1 MAEQIIYLDTVEPL
15 DIYGV
20 RNEKFEIIK
29 TFFPKLKLIA
39 RGNEIHVIGAQKE
52 CDNFERQF
60 AKILMHTQRYHGI
73 SLQQVQDILSNL
85 ETNESLYGN
94 ENPNNQILFYGNE
107 GKPIKARTTN
117 QKKMVEKC
125 VENDLVFAIGPAG
138 TGKTYTAVAIA
149 VKALKDKA
157 VQRIVLCR
165 PAVEAEEKLGFL
177 PGDMREKLNP
187 YLQPLYDALQD
198 MLQPRKLQ
206 DYLDTNVIQIAPLA
220 YMRGRTLN
228 NAFVILD
235 EAQNATLNQLKMFL
249 TRMGEHAKFIV
260 TGDVTQIDL
269 PDKTKSG
276 LEKTVSLL
284 KNTNG
289 ITAIQFNE
297 KDIVRHRLVSHI
309 ISAFEKNQT
318 YNKNQ

>member
-1 MAEQIIYLDTVEPL
+1 MAEQIVYIDTVDPM

-20 RNEKFEIIK
+20 RNEKIDVIK
-29 TFFPKLKLIA
+29 KYFPKIKIIA
-39 RGNEIHVIGAQKE
+39 RGNELHLIGSQKE
-52 CDNFERQF
+52 IDNFCRQF
-60 AKILMHTQRYHGI
+60 QKILNHAQRYHGI
-73 SLQQVQDILSNL
+73 SLQQVQDILSNY
-85 ETNESLYGN
+85 ETNECLYGS
-94 ENPNNQILFYGNE
+94 ENPNNDILFYGND

-117 QKKMVEKC
+117 QKKMVELC

-138 TGKTYTAVAIA
+138 TGKTYTAVALA

-157 VQRIVLCR
+157 VRRIILCR

-177 PGDMREKLNP
+177 PGDMRDKLNP

-206 DYLDTNVIQIAPLA
+206 EYIDTNVIQIAPLA

-228 NAFVILD
+228 DAFVILD

-269 PDKTKSG
+269 PDKSRSG
-276 LEKTVSLL
+276 LSKTVAMLEKT
-284 KNTNG
+284 KG
-289 ITAIQFNE
+289 ITTIKFNQ
-297 KDIVRHRLVSHI
+297 KDIVRHRLVSTI
-309 ISAFEKNQT
+309 IAAFEKE
-318 YNKNQ
+318 KNV

>member
-1 MAEQIIYLDTVEPL
+1 MTEQIIYLDTVDPL
-15 DIYGV
+15 DIFGV
-20 RNEKFEIIK
+20 QNEKFECICK
-29 TFFPKLKLIA
+29 YFPKLKIIA
-39 RGNEIHVIGAQKE
+39 RGNEVHIIGSQKE
-52 CDNFERQF
+52 TKNFECQF
-60 AKILMHTQRYHGI
+60 QKILTHTQRYHGI
-73 SLQQVQDILSNL
+73 SLQQIQDILSNY
-85 ETNESLYGN
+85 ESNESLYNN
-94 ENPNNQILFYGNE
+94 ENPNNAILFYGND

-125 VENDLVFAIGPAG
+125 VENDLIFAIGPAG
-138 TGKTYTAVAIA
+138 TGKTYTAVALA

-157 VQRIVLCR
+157 VQRIILCR

-206 DYLDTNVIQIAPLA
+206 EYLDTNVIQIAPLA

-260 TGDVTQIDL
+260 TGDITQIDL
-269 PDKTKSG
+269 PDKNKSG
-276 LEKTVSLL
+276 LAKAVSLL
-284 KNTNG
+284 EKTKG
-289 ITAIQFNE
+289 IETINFNE
-297 KDIVRHRLVSHI
+297 KDIVRHRLVSYI
-309 ISAFEKNQT
+309 ISAFDKETIDK
-318 YNKNQ
+318 

>member
-1 MAEQIIYLDTVEPL
+1 MAEQIIYLDTVDPL

-20 RNEKFEIIK
+20 RNEKFETIK

-39 RGNEIHVIGAQKE
+39 RGNEIHVIGSQKE

-60 AKILMHTQRYHGI
+60 AKILTHTQRYHGI
-73 SLQQVQDILSNL
+73 SLQQVHDILSNL

-157 VQRIVLCR
+157 VQRIILCR

-269 PDKTKSG
+269 PDKSKSG

-284 KNTNG
+284 KNTDG
-289 ITAIQFNE
+289 ITAIHFNE

-309 ISAFEKNQT
+309 ISAFDKKTNI
-318 YNKNQ
+318 K

>member
-1 MAEQIIYLDTVEPL
+1 MTEQIIYLDTVDLL
-15 DIYGV
+15 DIFGV
-20 RNEKFEIIK
+20 QNEKFECICK
-29 TFFPKLKLIA
+29 YFPKLKIIA
-39 RGNEIHVIGAQKE
+39 RGNEIHIIGSQKE
-52 CDNFERQF
+52 TKNFECQF
-60 AKILMHTQRYHGI
+60 QKILTHTQRYHGI
-73 SLQQVQDILSNL
+73 SLQQIQDILSNY
-85 ETNESLYGN
+85 ESNESLYNN
-94 ENPNNQILFYGNE
+94 ENPNNAILFYGND

-125 VENDLVFAIGPAG
+125 VENDLIFAIGPAG
-138 TGKTYTAVAIA
+138 TGKTYTAVALA

-157 VQRIVLCR
+157 VQRIILCR

-206 DYLDTNVIQIAPLA
+206 EYIDTNVIQIAPLA

-260 TGDVTQIDL
+260 TGDITQIDL
-269 PDKTKSG
+269 PDKNKSG
-276 LEKTVSLL
+276 LAKAVSLL
-284 KNTNG
+284 EKTKG
-289 ITAIQFNE
+289 IETINFNE
-297 KDIVRHRLVSHI
+297 KDIVRHRLVSYI
-309 ISAFEKNQT
+309 ISAFDKETKEK
-318 YNKNQ
+318 

>member
-1 MAEQIIYLDTVEPL
+1 MAEQIVYIDTVDPM

-20 RNEKFEIIK
+20 RNEKIDVIK
-29 TFFPKLKLIA
+29 KYFPKIKIIA
-39 RGNEIHVIGAQKE
+39 RGNELHLIGSQKE
-52 CDNFERQF
+52 IDNFCRQF
-60 AKILMHTQRYHGI
+60 QKILNHAQRYHGI
-73 SLQQVQDILSNL
+73 SLQQVQDILSNY
-85 ETNESLYGN
+85 ETNECLYGS
-94 ENPNNQILFYGNE
+94 ENPNNDILFYGND

-117 QKKMVEKC
+117 QKKMVELC

-138 TGKTYTAVAIA
+138 TGKTYTAVALA

-157 VQRIVLCR
+157 VRRIVLCR

-177 PGDMREKLNP
+177 PGDMRDKLNP

-206 DYLDTNVIQIAPLA
+206 EYIDTNVIQIAPLA

-228 NAFVILD
+228 DAFVILD

-269 PDKTKSG
+269 PDKSRSG
-276 LEKTVSLL
+276 LSKTVAMLEKT
-284 KNTNG
+284 KG
-289 ITAIQFNE
+289 ITTINFNQ
-297 KDIVRHRLVSHI
+297 KDIVRHRLVSTI
-309 ISAFEKNQT
+309 IAAFEKE
-318 YNKNQ
+318 KNV

>member
-1 MAEQIIYLDTVEPL
+1 MAEQSLYLDTIDPM
-15 DIYGV
+15 DIFGV
-20 RNEKFEIIK
+20 QNEKFEAIK
-29 TFFPKLKLIA
+29 KYFPKLKLIA
-39 RGNEIHVIGAQKE
+39 RGSEIITIGSQKE
-52 CDNFERQF
+52 IDNFERQIH
-60 AKILMHTQRYHGI
+60 KVLMHIQRYHGI
-73 SLQQVQDILSNL
+73 SLNQIQEILGNL
-85 ETNESLYGN
+85 EVNESLHGN
-94 ENPNNQILFYGNE
+94 ENPNNEILFYGND

-117 QKKMVEKC
+117 QKKLVEKC

-138 TGKTYTAVAIA
+138 TGKTYTAVALA

-157 VQRIVLCR
+157 VQRIILCR

-177 PGDMREKLNP
+177 PGDLREKLNP

-206 DYLDTNVIQIAPLA
+206 EYLDTNVIQIAPLA

-269 PDKTKSG
+269 PDKNKSG
-276 LEKTVSLL
+276 LAKAVQLLDKT
-284 KNTNG
+284 KG
-289 ITAIQFNE
+289 IETIQFNE

-309 ISAFEKNQT
+309 ISAFEKESNV
-318 YNKNQ
+318 

>member
-1 MAEQIIYLDTVEPL
+1 MTEQIIYLDTVDPL
-15 DIYGV
+15 DIFGV
-20 RNEKFEIIK
+20 QNEKFECICK
-29 TFFPKLKLIA
+29 YFPKLKIIA
-39 RGNEIHVIGAQKE
+39 RGNEIHIIGSQKE
-52 CDNFERQF
+52 TKNFECQF
-60 AKILMHTQRYHGI
+60 QKILTHTQRYHGI
-73 SLQQVQDILSNL
+73 SLQQIQDILSNY
-85 ETNESLYGN
+85 ESNESLYNN
-94 ENPNNQILFYGNE
+94 ENPNNAILFYGND

-125 VENDLVFAIGPAG
+125 VENDLIFAIGPAG
-138 TGKTYTAVAIA
+138 TGKTYTAVALA

-157 VQRIVLCR
+157 VQRIILCR

-187 YLQPLYDALQD
+187 YLPLYDALQD

-206 DYLDTNVIQIAPLA
+206 EYLDTNVIQIAPLA

-260 TGDVTQIDL
+260 TGDITQIDL
-269 PDKTKSG
+269 PDKNKSG
-276 LEKTVSLL
+276 LAKAVSLL
-284 KNTNG
+284 EKTKG
-289 ITAIQFNE
+289 IETINFNE
-297 KDIVRHRLVSHI
+297 KDIVRHRLVSYI
-309 ISAFEKNQT
+309 ISAFDKETIDK
-318 YNKNQ
+318 

>member
-1 MAEQIIYLDTVEPL
+1 MAEQIIYLDTVDPL

-20 RNEKFEIIK
+20 RNEKFETIK
-29 TFFPKLKLIA
+29 SFFPKLKLVA
-39 RGNEIHVIGAQKE
+39 RGSEIHVIGSQKE

-60 AKILMHTQRYHGI
+60 AKILIHTQRYHGI
-73 SLQQVQDILSNL
+73 SLQQTQDILSNL
-85 ETNESLYGN
+85 EMNESLYGN

-149 VKALKDKA
+149 VKALKDRA

-269 PDKTKSG
+269 PDKSKSG

-284 KNTNG
+284 NNTNG

-309 ISAFEKNQT
+309 ISAFEKQSNV
-318 YNKNQ
+318 

>member
-1 MAEQIIYLDTVEPL
+1 MAEQIVYIDTVDPM

-20 RNEKFEIIK
+20 RNEKIDVIK
-29 TFFPKLKLIA
+29 KYFPKIKIIA
-39 RGNEIHVIGAQKE
+39 RGNELHLIVSQKE
-52 CDNFERQF
+52 IDNFCRQF
-60 AKILMHTQRYHGI
+60 QKILNHAQRYHGI
-73 SLQQVQDILSNL
+73 SLQQVQDILSNY
-85 ETNESLYGN
+85 ETNECLYGS
-94 ENPNNQILFYGNE
+94 ENPNNDILFYGND

-117 QKKMVEKC
+117 QKKMVELC

-138 TGKTYTAVAIA
+138 TGKTYTAVALA

-157 VQRIVLCR
+157 VRRIILCR

-177 PGDMREKLNP
+177 PGDMRDKLNP

-206 DYLDTNVIQIAPLA
+206 EYIDTNVIQIAPLA

-228 NAFVILD
+228 DAFVILD

-269 PDKTKSG
+269 PDKSRSG
-276 LEKTVSLL
+276 LSKTVAMLEKT
-284 KNTNG
+284 KG
-289 ITAIQFNE
+289 ITTINFNQ
-297 KDIVRHRLVSHI
+297 KDIVRHRLVSTI
-309 ISAFEKNQT
+309 IAAFEKE
-318 YNKNQ
+318 KNV

>member
-1 MAEQIIYLDTVEPL
+1 MAEQIIYLDTVEPI
-15 DIYGV
+15 DILGV
-20 RNEKFEIIK
+20 RNEKFDAIK
-29 TFFPKLKLIA
+29 KFFPKIKIIS
-39 RGNEIHVIGAQKE
+39 RGNEIHLIGSQKE
-52 CDNFERQF
+52 IDNFERQF
-60 AKILMHTQRYHGI
+60 QKILTHTQRYHGI
-73 SLQQVQDILSNL
+73 SLQQIQDILSNY
-85 ETNESLYGN
+85 EANESLYGN
-94 ENPNNQILFYGNE
+94 ENPNNEILFYGNE

-138 TGKTYTAVAIA
+138 TGKTYTAVALA

-157 VQRIVLCR
+157 VQRIILCR

-198 MLQPRKLQ
+198 MLLPRKLQ
-206 DYLDTNVIQIAPLA
+206 DYIDTNVIQIAPLA

-269 PDKTKSG
+269 PDKNKSG
-276 LEKTVSLL
+276 LAKAVSMLEKT
-284 KNTNG
+284 KG
-289 ITAIQFNE
+289 IATVNFNE

-309 ISAFEKNQT
+309 IAAFENNEKN
-318 YNKNQ
+318 Y

>member
-1 MAEQIIYLDTVEPL
+1 MAEQIVYIDTVDPM

-20 RNEKFEIIK
+20 RNEKIDVIK
-29 TFFPKLKLIA
+29 KYFPKIKIIA
-39 RGNEIHVIGAQKE
+39 RGNELHLIGSQKE
-52 CDNFERQF
+52 IDNFCRQF
-60 AKILMHTQRYHGI
+60 QKILNHAQRYHGI
-73 SLQQVQDILSNL
+73 SLQQVQDILSNY
-85 ETNESLYGN
+85 ETNECLYGS
-94 ENPNNQILFYGNE
+94 ENPNNDILFYGND

-117 QKKMVEKC
+117 QKKMVELC

-138 TGKTYTAVAIA
+138 TGKTYTAVALA

-157 VQRIVLCR
+157 VRRIILCR

-177 PGDMREKLNP
+177 PGDMRDKLNP

-206 DYLDTNVIQIAPLA
+206 EYIDTNVIQIAPLA

-228 NAFVILD
+228 DAFVILD

-269 PDKTKSG
+269 PDKSRSG
-276 LEKTVSLL
+276 LSKTVAML
-284 KNTNG
+284 
-289 ITAIQFNE
+289 E
-297 KDIVRHRLVSHI
+297 
-309 ISAFEKNQT
+309 
-318 YNKNQ
+318 

>member
-1 MAEQIIYLDTVEPL
+1 MAEQIIYLDTVDPL

-20 RNEKFEIIK
+20 RNEKFETIK
-29 TFFPKLKLIA
+29 SFFPKLKLVA
-39 RGNEIHVIGAQKE
+39 RGSEIHVIGSQKE

-60 AKILMHTQRYHGI
+60 AKILTHTQRYHGI
-73 SLQQVQDILSNL
+73 SLQQTQDILSNL
-85 ETNESLYGN
+85 EMNESLYGN

-149 VKALKDKA
+149 VKALKDRA

-269 PDKTKSG
+269 PDKSKSG

-284 KNTNG
+284 SNTNG

-309 ISAFEKNQT
+309 ISAFEKQSNV
-318 YNKNQ
+318 

>member
-1 MAEQIIYLDTVEPL
+1 MAEQIIYLDTVEPI
-15 DIYGV
+15 DILGV
-20 RNEKFEIIK
+20 RNEKFDAIK
-29 TFFPKLKLIA
+29 KFFPKIKIIS
-39 RGNEIHVIGAQKE
+39 RGNEIHLIGSQKE
-52 CDNFERQF
+52 IDNFERQF
-60 AKILMHTQRYHGI
+60 QKILTHTQRYHGI
-73 SLQQVQDILSNL
+73 SLQQIQDILSNY
-85 ETNESLYGN
+85 EANESLYGN
-94 ENPNNQILFYGNE
+94 ENPNNEILFYGNE

-138 TGKTYTAVAIA
+138 TGKTYTAVALA

-157 VQRIVLCR
+157 VQRIILCR

-198 MLQPRKLQ
+198 MLLPRKLQ
-206 DYLDTNVIQIAPLA
+206 DYIDTNVIQIAPLA

-269 PDKTKSG
+269 PDKNKSG
-276 LEKTVSLL
+276 LAKAVSMLEKT
-284 KNTNG
+284 KG
-289 ITAIQFNE
+289 IATVNFNE

-309 ISAFEKNQT
+309 IAAFENNEKIIR
-318 YNKNQ
+318 

>member
-1 MAEQIIYLDTVEPL
+1 MSEQIIYLDTVDPL
-15 DIYGV
+15 DIFGV
-20 RNEKFEIIK
+20 KNEKFECICK
-29 TFFPKLKLIA
+29 YFPKLKIIA
-39 RGNEIHVIGAQKE
+39 RGNEIHIIGSQKE
-52 CDNFERQF
+52 TKNFECQF
-60 AKILMHTQRYHGI
+60 QRILTHAQRYHGI
-73 SLQQVQDILSNL
+73 SLQQIQDILSNY
-85 ETNESLYGN
+85 ESNESLYNN
-94 ENPNNQILFYGNE
+94 ENPNNAILFYGND

-125 VENDLVFAIGPAG
+125 VENDLIFAIGPAG
-138 TGKTYTAVAIA
+138 TGKTYTAVALA

-157 VQRIVLCR
+157 VQRIILCR

-206 DYLDTNVIQIAPLA
+206 EYIDTNVIQIAPLA

-260 TGDVTQIDL
+260 TGDITQIDL
-269 PDKTKSG
+269 PDKNKSG
-276 LEKTVSLL
+276 LAKAVSLL
-284 KNTNG
+284 EKTKG
-289 ITAIQFNE
+289 IETINFNE
-297 KDIVRHRLVSHI
+297 KDIVRHRLVSYI
-309 ISAFEKNQT
+309 ISAFDKETKEK
-318 YNKNQ
+318 

>member
-1 MAEQIIYLDTVEPL
+1 MAEQIVYIDTVDPM

-20 RNEKFEIIK
+20 RNEKIDVIK
-29 TFFPKLKLIA
+29 KYFPKIKIIA
-39 RGNEIHVIGAQKE
+39 RGNELHLIGSQKE
-52 CDNFERQF
+52 IDNFCRQF
-60 AKILMHTQRYHGI
+60 QKILNHAQRYHGI
-73 SLQQVQDILSNL
+73 SLQQVQDILSNY
-85 ETNESLYGN
+85 ETNECLYGS
-94 ENPNNQILFYGNE
+94 ENPNNDILFYGND

-117 QKKMVEKC
+117 QKKMVELC

-138 TGKTYTAVAIA
+138 TGKTYTAVALA

-157 VQRIVLCR
+157 VRRIILCR

-177 PGDMREKLNP
+177 PGDMRDKLNP

-206 DYLDTNVIQIAPLA
+206 EYIDTNVIQIAPLA

-228 NAFVILD
+228 DAFVILD

-269 PDKTKSG
+269 PDKSRSG
-276 LEKTVSLL
+276 LSKTVAMLEKT
-284 KNTNG
+284 KG
-289 ITAIQFNE
+289 ITTINFNQ
-297 KDIVRHRLVSHI
+297 KDIVRHRLVSTI
-309 ISAFEKNQT
+309 IAAFEKE
-318 YNKNQ
+318 KNI

>member
-1 MAEQIIYLDTVEPL
+1 MAEQIIYLDTVDPL
-15 DIYGV
+15 DIFGV
-20 RNEKFEIIK
+20 QNEKFECICK
-29 TFFPKLKLIA
+29 YFPKLKIIA
-39 RGNEIHVIGAQKE
+39 RGNEIHIIGSQKE
-52 CDNFERQF
+52 TKNFECQF
-60 AKILMHTQRYHGI
+60 QKILTHAQRYHGI
-73 SLQQVQDILSNL
+73 SVQQIQDILSNY
-85 ETNESLYGN
+85 ECNESLYNN
-94 ENPNNQILFYGNE
+94 ENPNNAILFYGND

-138 TGKTYTAVAIA
+138 TGKTYTAVALA

-157 VQRIVLCR
+157 VQRIILCR

-206 DYLDTNVIQIAPLA
+206 EYLDTNVIQIAPLA

-260 TGDVTQIDL
+260 TGDITQIDL
-269 PDKTKSG
+269 PDKNKSG
-276 LEKTVSLL
+276 LAKAVSLL
-284 KNTNG
+284 EKTKG
-289 ITAIQFNE
+289 IETINFNE
-297 KDIVRHRLVSHI
+297 KDIVRHRLVSYI
-309 ISAFEKNQT
+309 ISAFDKETIDK
-318 YNKNQ
+318 

>member
-1 MAEQIIYLDTVEPL
+1 MTEQIIYLDTVDPL
-15 DIYGV
+15 DIFGV
-20 RNEKFEIIK
+20 QNEKFECICK
-29 TFFPKLKLIA
+29 YFPKLKIIA
-39 RGNEIHVIGAQKE
+39 RGNEIHIIGSQKE
-52 CDNFERQF
+52 TKNFECQF
-60 AKILMHTQRYHGI
+60 QKILTHTQRYHGI
-73 SLQQVQDILSNL
+73 SLQQIQDILSNY
-85 ETNESLYGN
+85 ESNESLYNN
-94 ENPNNQILFYGNE
+94 ENPNNAILFYGND

-125 VENDLVFAIGPAG
+125 VENDLIFAIGPAG
-138 TGKTYTAVAIA
+138 TGKTYTAVALA

-157 VQRIVLCR
+157 VQRIILCR

-206 DYLDTNVIQIAPLA
+206 EYLDTNVIQIAPLA

-260 TGDVTQIDL
+260 TGDITQIDL
-269 PDKTKSG
+269 PDKNKSG
-276 LEKTVSLL
+276 LAKAVSLL
-284 KNTNG
+284 EKTKG
-289 ITAIQFNE
+289 IETINFNE
-297 KDIVRHRLVSHI
+297 KDIVRHRLVSYI
-309 ISAFEKNQT
+309 ISAFDKETIDK
-318 YNKNQ
+318 

>member
-1 MAEQIIYLDTVEPL
+1 MAEQIVYIDTVDPM
-15 DIYGV
+15 DFYGV
-20 RNEKFEIIK
+20 RNEKIDVIK
-29 TFFPKLKLIA
+29 KYFPKIKIIA
-39 RGNEIHVIGAQKE
+39 RGNELHLIGSQKE
-52 CDNFERQF
+52 IDNFCRQF
-60 AKILMHTQRYHGI
+60 QKILNHAQRYHGI
-73 SLQQVQDILSNL
+73 SLQQVQDILSNY
-85 ETNESLYGN
+85 ETNECLYGS
-94 ENPNNQILFYGNE
+94 ENPNNDILFYGND

-117 QKKMVEKC
+117 QKKMVELC

-138 TGKTYTAVAIA
+138 TGKTYTAVALA

-157 VQRIVLCR
+157 VRRIILCR

-177 PGDMREKLNP
+177 PGDMRDKLNP

-206 DYLDTNVIQIAPLA
+206 EYIDTNVIQIAPLA

-228 NAFVILD
+228 DAFVILD

-269 PDKTKSG
+269 PDKSRSG
-276 LEKTVSLL
+276 LSKTVAMLEKT
-284 KNTNG
+284 KG
-289 ITAIQFNE
+289 ITTINFNQ
-297 KDIVRHRLVSHI
+297 KDIVRHRLVSTI
-309 ISAFEKNQT
+309 IAAFEKE
-318 YNKNQ
+318 KNV

>member
-1 MAEQIIYLDTVEPL
+1 MAEQIVYIDTVDPM

-20 RNEKFEIIK
+20 RNEKIDVIK
-29 TFFPKLKLIA
+29 KYFPKIKIIA
-39 RGNEIHVIGAQKE
+39 RGNELHLIGSQKE
-52 CDNFERQF
+52 IDNFCRQF
-60 AKILMHTQRYHGI
+60 QKILNHAQRYHGI
-73 SLQQVQDILSNL
+73 SLQQVQDILSNY
-85 ETNESLYGN
+85 ETNECLYGS
-94 ENPNNQILFYGNE
+94 ENPNNDILFYGND

-117 QKKMVEKC
+117 QKKMVELC

-138 TGKTYTAVAIA
+138 TGKTYTAVALA

-157 VQRIVLCR
+157 VRRIILCR

-177 PGDMREKLNP
+177 PGDMRDKLNP

-206 DYLDTNVIQIAPLA
+206 EYIDTNVIQIAPLA

-228 NAFVILD
+228 DAFVILD

-269 PDKTKSG
+269 PDKSRSG
-276 LEKTVSLL
+276 LSKTVTMLEKT
-284 KNTNG
+284 KG
-289 ITAIQFNE
+289 ITTINFNQ
-297 KDIVRHRLVSHI
+297 KDIVRHRLVSTI
-309 ISAFEKNQT
+309 IAAFEKE
-318 YNKNQ
+318 KNV

>member
-1 MAEQIIYLDTVEPL
+1 MAEQIIYLDTVDPL

-20 RNEKFEIIK
+20 RNEKFETIK
-29 TFFPKLKLIA
+29 SFFPKLKLVA
-39 RGNEIHVIGAQKE
+39 RGSEIHVIGSQKE
-52 CDNFERQF
+52 CENFERQF
-60 AKILMHTQRYHGI
+60 AKILTHTQRYHGI
-73 SLQQVQDILSNL
+73 SLQQTQDILSNL
-85 ETNESLYGN
+85 EMNESLYGN

-149 VKALKDKA
+149 VKALKDRA

-269 PDKTKSG
+269 PDKSKSG

-284 KNTNG
+284 NNTNG

-309 ISAFEKNQT
+309 ISAFEKQSNV
-318 YNKNQ
+318 

>member
-1 MAEQIIYLDTVEPL
+1 MAEQIVYIDTVDPM

-20 RNEKFEIIK
+20 RNEKIDVIK
-29 TFFPKLKLIA
+29 KYFPKIKIIA
-39 RGNEIHVIGAQKE
+39 RGNELHLIGSQKE
-52 CDNFERQF
+52 IDNFCRQF
-60 AKILMHTQRYHGI
+60 QKILNHAQRYHGI
-73 SLQQVQDILSNL
+73 SLQQVQDILSNY
-85 ETNESLYGN
+85 ETNECLYGS
-94 ENPNNQILFYGNE
+94 ENPNNDILFYGND

-117 QKKMVEKC
+117 QKKMVELC

-138 TGKTYTAVAIA
+138 TGKTYTAVALA

-157 VQRIVLCR
+157 VRRIILCR

-177 PGDMREKLNP
+177 PGDMRDKLNP

-206 DYLDTNVIQIAPLA
+206 EYIDTNVIQIAPLA

-228 NAFVILD
+228 DAFVILD

-269 PDKTKSG
+269 PD
-276 LEKTVSLL
+276 
-284 KNTNG
+284 
-289 ITAIQFNE
+289 
-297 KDIVRHRLVSHI
+297 
-309 ISAFEKNQT
+309 
-318 YNKNQ
+318 

>member
-1 MAEQIIYLDTVEPL
+1 VAEQIVYIDTVDPM

-20 RNEKFEIIK
+20 RNEKIDVIK
-29 TFFPKLKLIA
+29 KYFPKIKIIA
-39 RGNEIHVIGAQKE
+39 RGNELHLIGSQKE
-52 CDNFERQF
+52 IDNFCRQF
-60 AKILMHTQRYHGI
+60 QKILNHAQRYHGI
-73 SLQQVQDILSNL
+73 SLQQVQDILSNY
-85 ETNESLYGN
+85 ETNECLYGS
-94 ENPNNQILFYGNE
+94 ENPNNDILFYGND

-117 QKKMVEKC
+117 QKKMVELC

-138 TGKTYTAVAIA
+138 TGKTYTAVALA

-157 VQRIVLCR
+157 VRRIILCR

-177 PGDMREKLNP
+177 PGDMRDKLNP

-206 DYLDTNVIQIAPLA
+206 EYIDTNVIQIAPLA

-228 NAFVILD
+228 DAFVILD

-269 PDKTKSG
+269 PDKSRSG
-276 LEKTVSLL
+276 LSKTVAMLEKT
-284 KNTNG
+284 KG
-289 ITAIQFNE
+289 ITTINFNQ
-297 KDIVRHRLVSHI
+297 KDIVRHRLVSTI
-309 ISAFEKNQT
+309 IAAFEKE
-318 YNKNQ
+318 KNV

>member
-1 MAEQIIYLDTVEPL
+1 MAEQIIYLDTVDPL

-20 RNEKFEIIK
+20 RNEKFETIK
-29 TFFPKLKLIA
+29 SFFPKLKLVA
-39 RGNEIHVIGAQKE
+39 RGSEIHVIGSQKE

-60 AKILMHTQRYHGI
+60 AKILTHTQRYHGI

-85 ETNESLYGN
+85 ETNESLYSN

-249 TRMGEHAKFIV
+249 TRMGGHAKFIV

-269 PDKTKSG
+269 PDKSKSG
-276 LEKTVSLL
+276 LEKTVSML

-309 ISAFEKNQT
+309 ISAFEKQSNV
-318 YNKNQ
+318 

>member
-1 MAEQIIYLDTVEPL
+1 MAEQIVYIDTVDPM

-20 RNEKFEIIK
+20 RNEKIDVIK
-29 TFFPKLKLIA
+29 KYFPKIKIIA
-39 RGNEIHVIGAQKE
+39 RGNELHLIGSQKE
-52 CDNFERQF
+52 IDNFCRQF
-60 AKILMHTQRYHGI
+60 QKILNHAQRYHGI
-73 SLQQVQDILSNL
+73 SLQQVQDILSNY
-85 ETNESLYGN
+85 ETNECLYGS
-94 ENPNNQILFYGNE
+94 ENPNNDILFYGND

-117 QKKMVEKC
+117 QKRMVEFC

-138 TGKTYTAVAIA
+138 TGKTYTAVALA

-157 VQRIVLCR
+157 VRRIILCR

-177 PGDMREKLNP
+177 PGDMRDKLNP

-206 DYLDTNVIQIAPLA
+206 EYIDTNVIQIAPLA

-228 NAFVILD
+228 DAFVILD

-269 PDKTKSG
+269 PDKSRSG
-276 LEKTVSLL
+276 LSKTVAMLEKT
-284 KNTNG
+284 KG
-289 ITAIQFNE
+289 ITTINFNQ
-297 KDIVRHRLVSHI
+297 KDIVRHRLVSTI
-309 ISAFEKNQT
+309 IAAFEKE
-318 YNKNQ
+318 KNV

>member
-1 MAEQIIYLDTVEPL
+1 MAEQIIYLDTVDPL

-20 RNEKFEIIK
+20 RNEKFETIK
-29 TFFPKLKLIA
+29 SFFPKLKLVA
-39 RGNEIHVIGAQKE
+39 RGSEIHVIGSQKE

-60 AKILMHTQRYHGI
+60 AKILIHTQRYHGI
-73 SLQQVQDILSNL
+73 SLQQTQDILSNL
-85 ETNESLYGN
+85 EMNESLYGN

-117 QKKMVEKC
+117 QKKMVAKC

-149 VKALKDKA
+149 VKAMKDRA

-228 NAFVILD
+228 NAFVIID

-269 PDKTKSG
+269 PDKSKSG

-284 KNTNG
+284 NNTNG

-309 ISAFEKNQT
+309 ISAFEKQSNV
-318 YNKNQ
+318 

>member
-1 MAEQIIYLDTVEPL
+1 MAEQTIYLDTVDPM
-15 DIYGV
+15 DIFGV
-20 RNEKFEIIK
+20 RNEKFEAIK
-29 TFFPKLKLIA
+29 NFFPKLKLVA
-39 RGNEIHVIGAQKE
+39 RGSEIIMIGSQKE
-52 CDNFERQF
+52 IDNFERQF
-60 AKILMHTQRYHGI
+60 QKILSHTQRYHGI
-73 SLQQVQDILSNL
+73 SLQQVQDILSNF

-94 ENPNNQILFYGNE
+94 ENPNNEILFYGTE

-117 QKKMVEKC
+117 QKKMVSLC
-125 VENDLVFAIGPAG
+125 VENDLLFAVGPAG
-138 TGKTYTAVAIA
+138 TGKTYTAVALA

-157 VQRIVLCR
+157 VQRIILCR

-177 PGDMREKLNP
+177 PGDLREKLNP

-206 DYLDTNVIQIAPLA
+206 EYLDTNVIQIAPLA

-260 TGDVTQIDL
+260 TGDITQIDL
-269 PDKTKSG
+269 PDKSKSG
-276 LEKTVSLL
+276 LERTIAMLDTK
-284 KNTNG
+284 KG
-289 ITAIQFNE
+289 IGTIHFNE
-297 KDIVRHRLVSHI
+297 KDIVRHRLVSTI
-309 ISAFEKNQT
+309 IAAFEKE
-318 YNKNQ
+318 KNVQ

>member
-1 MAEQIIYLDTVEPL
+1 MAEQIIYLDTVDPL

-20 RNEKFEIIK
+20 RNEKFETIK
-29 TFFPKLKLIA
+29 SFFPKLKLVA
-39 RGNEIHVIGAQKE
+39 RGSEIHVIGSQKE

-60 AKILMHTQRYHGI
+60 AKILTHTQRYHGI
-73 SLQQVQDILSNL
+73 SLQQTQDILSNL
-85 ETNESLYGN
+85 EMNESLYGN

-149 VKALKDKA
+149 VKALKDRA

-249 TRMGEHAKFIV
+249 TIMGEHAKFIV
-260 TGDVTQIDL
+260 TGDVTQIDW
-269 PDKTKSG
+269 PDKSKSG
-276 LEKTVSLL
+276 LEKTGSLL
-284 KNTNG
+284 SNTNG

-309 ISAFEKNQT
+309 ISAFEKQSNV
-318 YNKNQ
+318 

>member
-1 MAEQIIYLDTVEPL
+1 MAEQIVYIDTVDPM

-20 RNEKFEIIK
+20 RNEKIDVIK
-29 TFFPKLKLIA
+29 KYFPKIKIIA
-39 RGNEIHVIGAQKE
+39 RGNELHLIGSQKE
-52 CDNFERQF
+52 IDNFCRQF
-60 AKILMHTQRYHGI
+60 QKILNHAQRYHGI
-73 SLQQVQDILSNL
+73 SLQQVQDILSNY
-85 ETNESLYGN
+85 ETNECLYGS
-94 ENPNNQILFYGNE
+94 ENPNNDILFYGND

-117 QKKMVEKC
+117 QKKMVELC
-125 VENDLVFAIGPAG
+125 VENDLVFAVGPAG
-138 TGKTYTAVAIA
+138 TGKTYTAVALA

-157 VQRIVLCR
+157 VRRIILCR

-177 PGDMREKLNP
+177 PGDMRDKLNP

-206 DYLDTNVIQIAPLA
+206 EYIDTNVIQIAPLA

-228 NAFVILD
+228 DAFVILD

-269 PDKTKSG
+269 PDKSRSG
-276 LEKTVSLL
+276 LSKTVAMLEKT
-284 KNTNG
+284 KG
-289 ITAIQFNE
+289 ITTINFNQ
-297 KDIVRHRLVSHI
+297 KDIVRHRLVSTI
-309 ISAFEKNQT
+309 IAAFEKE
-318 YNKNQ
+318 KNV

>member
-1 MAEQIIYLDTVEPL
+1 MAEQIIYLDTVDPL
-15 DIYGV
+15 DIFGV
-20 RNEKFEIIK
+20 QNEKFECICK
-29 TFFPKLKLIA
+29 YFPKLKIIA
-39 RGNEIHVIGAQKE
+39 RGNEIHIIGSQKE
-52 CDNFERQF
+52 TKNFECQF
-60 AKILMHTQRYHGI
+60 QKILTHTQRYHGI
-73 SLQQVQDILSNL
+73 SLQQIQDILSNY
-85 ETNESLYGN
+85 ESNESLYNN
-94 ENPNNQILFYGNE
+94 ENPNNAILFYGND

-138 TGKTYTAVAIA
+138 TGKTYTAVALA

-157 VQRIVLCR
+157 VQRIILCR

-206 DYLDTNVIQIAPLA
+206 EYLDTNVIQIAPLA

-260 TGDVTQIDL
+260 TGDITQIDL
-269 PDKTKSG
+269 PDKNKSG
-276 LEKTVSLL
+276 LAKAVSLL
-284 KNTNG
+284 EKTKG
-289 ITAIQFNE
+289 IETINFNE
-297 KDIVRHRLVSHI
+297 KDIVRHRLVSYI
-309 ISAFEKNQT
+309 ISAFDKETIDK
-318 YNKNQ
+318 

>member
-1 MAEQIIYLDTVEPL
+1 MAEQIIYLDTVDPL

-20 RNEKFEIIK
+20 RNEKFETIK
-29 TFFPKLKLIA
+29 SFFPKLKLVA
-39 RGNEIHVIGAQKE
+39 RGSEIHVIGSQKE

-60 AKILMHTQRYHGI
+60 AKILTHTQRYHGI
-73 SLQQVQDILSNL
+73 SLQQTQDILSNL
-85 ETNESLYGN
+85 EMNESLYGN

-149 VKALKDKA
+149 VKALKDRA

-269 PDKTKSG
+269 PDKSKSG

-284 KNTNG
+284 NNTNG

-309 ISAFEKNQT
+309 ISAFEKQSNV
-318 YNKNQ
+318 